1 MDRIKSMGHLD
12 LIADGIPTLC
22 TYIYIY
28 IDDHIC
34 ILSHMDI

>member
-22 TYIYIY
+22 TYIYI
-28 IDDHIC
+28 HIC